1 MGPALELDFSFPSF
15 PSISSWIQNTGWLNR
30 KHTRNIMDRRAILCL
45 AIFATACMIDT
56 CTAQWESRTWT
67 GMVGKDPQEVKALIE
82 AEGQGY
88 EVEVM
93 PMNSPVTMD
102 YAPWRVRVFYNAGT
116 GLVCHDPHTG

>member
-1 MGPALELDFSFPSF
+1 MGFPSF
-15 PSISSWIQNTGWLNR
+15 SSSFQNSGWLFLLV
-30 KHTRNIMDRRAILCL
+30 KSITHMKIMDRKAVLCL
-45 AIFATACMIDT
+45 AIFAMACMIDT

-88 EVEVM
+88 VVEVM

>member
-1 MGPALELDFSFPSF
+1 MGF

-30 KHTRNIMDRRAILCL
+30 THTRKIMDRKAVLCL
-45 AIFATACMIDT
+45 AIFAMACMIDT
-56 CTAQWESRTWT
+56 CSAQWESRTWT

-102 YAPWRVRVFYNAGT
+102 YALIQIRDLKMP
-116 GLVCHDPHTG
+116 DSDE